1 MARLEELADLG
12 QSIWYDYIRRFFL
25 TRGELKKLVEMGLR
39 GVTSNPAIFE
49 KAIAG
54 SADYDDAL
62 LQSGL
67 TEKSPEE
74 IYEALAVEDIAM
86 AADELRTVYEGTNGR
101 DGYVSFEVSP
111 ELAHSTERTVSE
123 GKRLFAAV
131 ARPNLMIKVPA
142 TEEGVPAIIELIGSG
157 VNVNVTLLF
166 GVANYLAVAEAFL
179 AGLERL
185 ADRGPSV
192 PGGHTVAG
200 IASVASFFVS
210 RVDTA
215 VDQALEKGG
224 NRELQGKIAI
234 ANAKIAYA
242 EYGRIFRGAR
252 WERLAAQGARSQR
265 LLWAS
270 TGTKNPQYSDT
281 LYVDEL
287 IGPETVNTVPPA
299 TFEMFLDH
307 GKAAMTLTV
316 GIEEARAQVARLADL
331 GIDLAAVTR
340 KLQAD
345 GVAAF
350 ESAYRSLI
358 ESVQEKRNRLRSDTR
373 SNGFALGNYQPMVD
387 RALRELEDEDIL
399 NRIWKHDHTVWGEDP
414 AEISNRLGWLHSPEV
429 MVEAIP
435 QILSFV
441 DEVRGDGLDRALL
454 LGMGGSSLA
463 PEVFRKTFGI
473 KEGYLDLEVLDST
486 DPGAVLEKKRAFD
499 PAKSLFIVS
508 TKSGGTVETISFM
521 KYFYN
526 RCVKTLGRERAGE
539 HFVAITD
546 TGSALERMA
555 GELRFRRIFLNDSNI
570 GGRYS
575 VLSYFGL
582 VPAAL
587 LGVDLGIL
595 LERASAVACNGEPC
609 NSPTQGDNS
618 SAALGTIM
626 GKLAEAGRDKVTLI
640 CSPAISS
647 YGAWVE
653 QLIAESTGKRGKG
666 ILPVDGELLLKPR
679 YYGKD
684 RLFVYLRLKGDTTH
698 DAGVEALKSDG
709 HPVVRFD
716 LRDLYDLG
724 GEFFLW
730 ELATSIAG
738 RFLGINPFDQPN
750 VESAKVLARKM
761 VAAFQKEGRLPGLT
775 PVLEDMGVKVFYERD
790 ANDLKEALE
799 SFFALADQ
807 GLEESLGRSYVT
819 LQAYVTPTP
828 GVSAALTELRT
839 LIQKRYRLATTVG
852 YGPRFLHSTGQLHKG
867 DGGNGLFIQITSD
880 LQEDAEIPDRP
891 AEDASSITFGI
902 LKDAQALGDRQ
913 ALLDNRRRFMRLH
926 LGGLETG
933 LKALVDVLT

>member
-373 SNGFALGNYQPMVD
+373 SNGFALGNYQPMGAKIRRRSPTGWDGFTVPRSWWRQFRRFCPLLMRCGGMVWTGPCCWGWGA
-387 RALRELEDEDIL
+387 RASLRRFSGRPSASKRDTWISRFWTAPIRE
-399 NRIWKHDHTVWGEDP
+399 RCWKRRGP
-414 AEISNRLGWLHSPEV
+414 SIRLKACLLSP
-429 MVEAIP
+429 
-435 QILSFV
+435 
-441 DEVRGDGLDRALL
+441 RN
-454 LGMGGSSLA
+454 
-463 PEVFRKTFGI
+463 
-473 KEGYLDLEVLDST
+473 
-486 DPGAVLEKKRAFD
+486 PGAQWR
-499 PAKSLFIVS
+499 P
-508 TKSGGTVETISFM
+508 
-521 KYFYN
+521 
-526 RCVKTLGRERAGE
+526 
-539 HFVAITD
+539 
-546 TGSALERMA
+546 
-555 GELRFRRIFLNDSNI
+555 FLS
-570 GGRYS
+570 
-575 VLSYFGL
+575 
-582 VPAAL
+582 
-587 LGVDLGIL
+587 
-595 LERASAVACNGEPC
+595 
-609 NSPTQGDNS
+609 
-618 SAALGTIM
+618 
-626 GKLAEAGRDKVTLI
+626 
-640 CSPAISS
+640 
-647 YGAWVE
+647 
-653 QLIAESTGKRGKG
+653 
-666 ILPVDGELLLKPR
+666 
-679 YYGKD
+679 
-684 RLFVYLRLKGDTTH
+684 
-698 DAGVEALKSDG
+698 
-709 HPVVRFD
+709 
-716 LRDLYDLG
+716 
-724 GEFFLW
+724 
-730 ELATSIAG
+730 
-738 RFLGINPFDQPN
+738 
-750 VESAKVLARKM
+750 
-761 VAAFQKEGRLPGLT
+761 
-775 PVLEDMGVKVFYERD
+775 
-790 ANDLKEALE
+790 
-799 SFFALADQ
+799 
-807 GLEESLGRSYVT
+807 
-819 LQAYVTPTP
+819 
-828 GVSAALTELRT
+828 
-839 LIQKRYRLATTVG
+839 
-852 YGPRFLHSTGQLHKG
+852 
-867 DGGNGLFIQITSD
+867 
-880 LQEDAEIPDRP
+880 
-891 AEDASSITFGI
+891 
-902 LKDAQALGDRQ
+902 
-913 ALLDNRRRFMRLH
+913 
-926 LGGLETG
+926 
-933 LKALVDVLT
+933 